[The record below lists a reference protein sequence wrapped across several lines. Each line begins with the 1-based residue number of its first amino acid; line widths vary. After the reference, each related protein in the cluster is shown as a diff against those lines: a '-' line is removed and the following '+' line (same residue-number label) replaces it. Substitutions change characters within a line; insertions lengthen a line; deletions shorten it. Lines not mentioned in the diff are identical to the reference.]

1 MTYPKRRTFIIKIE
15 RKKKKKKH
23 LLISKVLK
31 FSGGACDVHSVA
43 AFENLLPSW

>member
-15 RKKKKKKH
+15 RKKKH

>member
-15 RKKKKKKH
+15 RKKKKH